1 MFGKRPEGIKRPIV
15 KHGPPNL
22 VAPMTQCDYELTM
35 CSLITYPL
43 CEVHEKLGIDNA
55 IDKMTRDQRFDLFN
69 LKCNPDAKKPESK
82 SLLAIVF
89 SEIQKANSQIQK
101 VKGESDATEAIT

>member
-1 MFGKRPEGIKRPIV
+1 
-15 KHGPPNL
+15 
-22 VAPMTQCDYELTM
+22 MTQLEYEITM
-35 CSLITYPL
+35 CELICYPDVRL
-43 CEVHEKLGIDNA
+43 ESKQGIDNA

-89 SEIQKANSQIQK
+89 SEIQKVNLELKEA
-101 VKGESDATEAIT
+101 KGESDAAEAT